1 MAIPM
6 PGSYVLRQNQG
17 LLGHLL
23 DLSWAPQAQEGPFL
37 DVALVCQEFPGA
49 MEPYPEM
56 ALRWRLTLGRRRRA
70 YLW

>member
-23 DLSWAPQAQEGPFL
+23 HLSWLLKLERALFLMLLLFARSFQAQWNRI
-37 DVALVCQEFPGA
+37 
-49 MEPYPEM
+49 
-56 ALRWRLTLGRRRRA
+56 LRWRRLTSGRRRRA